1 MFSPFKRI
9 QLPPKEILDASI
21 NCQYPFPSPGLVIH
35 ICTSSNIIL
44 DIDMFIIEYFSD
56 AVRWTFAKSVRI
68 DDSQV
73 DSIWESTRNKLY
85 GSLATRNEL
94 DSKRGRGRKEGE
106 REVEIENVPSGY
118 FSDIL
123 SAQLVL
129 VERDDDFML
138 LFWVCTHKYLLSKYI
153 MNQTE

>member
-1 MFSPFKRI
+1 
-9 QLPPKEILDASI
+9 
-21 NCQYPFPSPGLVIH
+21 
-35 ICTSSNIIL
+35 
-44 DIDMFIIEYFSD
+44 MFIIGYFSD
-56 AVRWTFAKSVRI
+56 TVRWTFAKSVRI

-73 DSIWESTRNKLY
+73 DSIWESTGNKLY
-85 GSLATRNEL
+85 GPLATRNAL
-94 DSKRGRGRKEGE
+94 GSKRRRGRKEWE
-106 REVEIENVPSGY
+106 REVEMENVPSGY